1 MTEAEWRKRL
11 KAAHICRD
19 CGKQDAYTLGGRT
32 YCAECAERHSAAKRK
47 WRQEEVNRESDSEAQ
62 KRIRAMRANAGL
74 CVYCGKRKI
83 DAGRKV
89 CEICSSKQSRK
100 RHDRRIAEGM
110 NWPRG
115 ANGYCWLCNK
125 RKAVDGKRLCQ
136 PCIDNRMKNLSPEAA
151 ARGRE
156 AQRMGGR
163 NVQL

>member
-32 YCAECAERHSAAKRK
+32 YCAECAAKGAAAKRK
-47 WRQEEVNRESDSEAQ
+47 WRQERVNRDREHESHKNWRSKLAD
-62 KRIRAMRANAGL
+62 AGI
-74 CVYCGKRKI
+74 CIYCGKRKA
-83 DAGRKV
+83 DADRKV
-89 CEICSSKQSRK
+89 CKLCISKQSGK
-100 RHDRRIAEGM
+100 RRDRQIAEGM

-115 ANGYCWLCNK
+115 ANGFCWLCNK